1 VTTTLL
7 EQYPPKLAE
16 ILSLFQGVDAQDR
29 NAMLLEFAEQL
40 PRPTPELLR
49 ESPVPGQKVH
59 ECMTPVVLWAKREGD
74 GITFFADIPD
84 ESPTIQAVASIL
96 IQGLDGLTPEEIAST
111 PDHFPEI
118 IFAGSPGARA
128 FGMRGVLHQMQRL
141 AQTV

>member
-1 VTTTLL
+1 MTPTPSQEIDGSIFLFTARHLRWTVLFSRSV
-7 EQYPPKLAE
+7 YHSPK
-16 ILSLFQGVDAQDR
+16 
-29 NAMLLEFAEQL
+29 
-40 PRPTPELLR
+40 PELLR

-74 GITFFADIPD
+74 GVTFFADIPD

-96 IQGLDGLTPEEIAST
+96 IQGLDGLTPDEIAST